1 MRFFSNTRA
10 IGKLALRIEE
20 LRDAQYTLERSM
32 KNLQLDADAMF
43 DKTHRLFGR
52 IAKRAAIDHPE
63 LPVGDEIPR
72 TENPQIDDI
81 SAGILARR
89 AAGTKQ

>member
-1 MRFFSNTRA
+1 MWLYGINRT
-10 IGKLALRIEE
+10 LRKHKELLGD
-20 LRDAQYTLERSM
+20 LRDAQAQLERSM

-43 DKTHRLFGR
+43 DKTQRLFGR

-63 LPVGDEIPR
+63 LPVGDEIPK
-72 TENPQIDDI
+72 TEKPQIDEI
-81 SAGILARR
+81 SAAIHARR